1 MSLTSDDVIQFLKGD
16 LAIDD
21 PIGADSALFSTGLL
35 DSVAMLN
42 LIGFVEDKAR
52 IEVRAS
58 DVTLD
63 NFDTA
68 QRIVT
73 YADARR

>member
-1 MSLTSDDVIQFLKGD
+1 MNLTSHDVVDFVKD
-16 LAIDD
+16 SLAVDEPIDVE
-21 PIGADSALFSTGLL
+21 SALFSTGLL

-42 LIGFVEDKAR
+42 LITYVEEKAR

-68 QRIVT
+68 QRIEAYV
-73 YADARR
+73 DSRR

>member
-1 MSLTSDDVIQFLKGD
+1 MSLTSHDVIEFLKGELNVD
-16 LAIDD
+16 EPID
-21 PIGADSALFSTGLL
+21 PESALFSTGVL

-42 LIGFVEDKAR
+42 LIGFVEENAK

-58 DVTLD
+58 DVTLE

-68 QRIVT
+68 QRIEAYVT
-73 YADARR
+73 SRL

>member
-1 MSLTSDDVIQFLKGD
+1 MSLTSRDVIEFLRD
-16 LAIDD
+16 ALSVDE
-21 PIGADSALFSTGLL
+21 PINVESELFSTGLL

-42 LIGFVEDKAR
+42 LITFVEEKAK

-63 NFDTA
+63 NFDTP
-68 QRIVT
+68 QRIEAYVDT
-73 YADARR
+73 RR

>member
-1 MSLTSDDVIQFLKGD
+1 MSLTSRDVIDFLKD
-16 LAIDD
+16 SLSVDEPIDVE
-21 PIGADSALFSTGLL
+21 SALFSTGLL

-42 LIGFVEDKAR
+42 LITFVEEKAR

-63 NFDTA
+63 NFDTP
-68 QRIVT
+68 QRIEAYVDT
-73 YADARR
+73 RR

>member
-1 MSLTSDDVIQFLKGD
+1 MSLTSRDVIEFLKD
-16 LAIDD
+16 SLSVDEPID
-21 PIGADSALFSTGLL
+21 IESELFSTGLL

-42 LIGFVEDKAR
+42 LITFVEEKGK

-63 NFDTA
+63 NFDTP
-68 QRIVT
+68 QRIEAYVDT
-73 YADARR
+73 RR

>member
-16 LAIDD
+16 LAVDEPID
-21 PIGADSALFSTGLL
+21 ADSALFSTGLL

-42 LIGFVEDKAR
+42 LIGFVEEKAR

-68 QRIVT
+68 QRIEAYV
-73 YADARR
+73 DARS

>member
-1 MSLTSDDVIQFLKGD
+1 MSLTSLDVIDFLKESLSVD
-16 LAIDD
+16 EPIDVE
-21 PIGADSALFSTGLL
+21 SALFSTGLL

-42 LIGFVEDKAR
+42 LITFVEEKAR

-63 NFDTA
+63 NFDTP
-68 QRIVT
+68 QRIEAYVDT
-73 YADARR
+73 RR

>member
-1 MSLTSDDVIQFLKGD
+1 MSLTSRDVIEFLRD
-16 LAIDD
+16 ALSVDEPIDVE
-21 PIGADSALFSTGLL
+21 SELFSTGLL

-42 LIGFVEDKAR
+42 LITFVEEKAK

-63 NFDTA
+63 NFDTP
-68 QRIVT
+68 QRIEAYVDT
-73 YADARR
+73 RR

>member
-1 MSLTSDDVIQFLKGD
+1 MSLTSRDVVEFLKD
-16 LAIDD
+16 SLSIDE
-21 PIGADSALFSTGLL
+21 PIDVESALFSTGLL

-42 LIGFVEDKAR
+42 LIGFVEEKAK

-63 NFDTA
+63 NFDTP
-68 QRIVT
+68 QRIEAYVDT
-73 YADARR
+73 RR

>member
-1 MSLTSDDVIQFLKGD
+1 MPLTRENVINFLKSE
-16 LAIDD
+16 LNVSE
-21 PIGADSALFSTGLL
+21 PIGAESALFSSGVL

-42 LIGFVEDKAR
+42 LISFLEEIAN

-58 DVTLD
+58 DVTLE

-68 QRIVT
+68 QRIEAYVET
-73 YADARR
+73 RG

>member
-1 MSLTSDDVIQFLKGD
+1 MSLTSREVIEFLRDALSVDEPIDVE
-16 LAIDD
+16 
-21 PIGADSALFSTGLL
+21 SELFSTGLL

-42 LIGFVEDKAR
+42 LITFVEEKAK

-63 NFDTA
+63 NFDTP
-68 QRIVT
+68 QRIEAYVDT
-73 YADARR
+73 RR